1 MDASELL
8 LVGIEV
14 SVAFAGFAGVIA
26 TFQFRGAARIDRG
39 DLVGLTMIV
48 NFGLWS
54 ALFCTIPLIFSIF
67 EIEPETIWTI
77 CSGIGAIY
85 VSYAM
90 YFVYKNM
97 QGAVPSLTTRLLFG
111 MFQGIAAFFVLSMIL
126 NASDSVF
133 HKEPGPYLASI
144 CYGLCLVGYMFVRL
158 LLRPLWKAVRAQE
171 APSPNEA

>member
-39 DLVGLTMIV
+39 DVVGLTMIV
-48 NFGLWS
+48 SFGLWCAFFS
-54 ALFCTIPLIFSIF
+54 TLPLILSIF
-67 EIEPETIWTI
+67 EIEPEIIWAI

-90 YFVYKNM
+90 YFIYKSM
-97 QGAVPSLTTRLLFG
+97 QGAVASLTTRLLFG
-111 MFQGIAAFFVLSMIL
+111 TFQGIAAFLVLSMIL

-144 CYGLCLVGYMFVRL
+144 SFGLCLVGYMFVRL

-171 APSPNEA
+171 APSPSEA

>member
-26 TFQFRGAARIDRG
+26 TFQFRDAVKIDRG
-39 DLVGLTMIV
+39 NVVGLTMIV
-48 NFGLWS
+48 SFGLWCAFFS
-54 ALFCTIPLIFSIF
+54 TLPLILSIF
-67 EIEPETIWTI
+67 EIEPETIWVI

-85 VSYAM
+85 MSYAI
-90 YFVYKNM
+90 YFIHKSM
-97 QGAVPSLTTRLLFG
+97 QGAVASLTTRLLFG
-111 MFQGIAAFFVLSMIL
+111 TFQGIAALSVISMIL

-144 CYGLCLVGYMFVRL
+144 CYGLFLVGYMFVRL
-158 LLRPLWKAVRAQE
+158 LLRPLWKTIRAQE
-171 APSPNEA
+171 APSPSRA

>member
-1 MDASELL
+1 MDAAELL

-39 DLVGLTMIV
+39 DVVGLTMIV
-48 NFGLWS
+48 SFGLWS
-54 ALFCTIPLIFSIF
+54 AFFSTLPLILSIF
-67 EIEPETIWTI
+67 EIEPENIWVI

-85 VSYAM
+85 MSYAM
-90 YFVYKNM
+90 FYIYKSM
-97 QGAVPSLTTRLLFG
+97 QDAVASLATRLLFG
-111 MFQGIAAFFVLSMIL
+111 TFQGIAAFLVLSMIL

-144 CYGLCLVGYMFVRL
+144 FYGLCLVGYMFVRL

-171 APSPNEA
+171 APSPSEA